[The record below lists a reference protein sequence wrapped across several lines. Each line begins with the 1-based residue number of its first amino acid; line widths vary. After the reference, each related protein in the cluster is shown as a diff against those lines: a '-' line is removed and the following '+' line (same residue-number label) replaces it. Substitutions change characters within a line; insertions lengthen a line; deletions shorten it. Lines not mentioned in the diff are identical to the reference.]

1 MVKLFKKMLNKEDK
15 DLKNFL
21 SHNHSKLNLYACEL
35 CHLNSIAIDDLH

>member
-21 SHNHSKLNLYACEL
+21 SHSHSKLNLYACEL